1 MAETANVVDTRI
13 EPQPPLVFT
22 KSTAPKQNQFYK
34 IPASA
39 LSNSFIAFNNLTTLG
54 ADRAYL
60 DTFEL
65 EITAELTFTGDAA
78 AAFKPD
84 ADEWVFDSFP
94 FNKCCEE
101 ARININGGAFFSQ
114 PLSYVRAKERYWN
127 EMKINASYENVC
139 PCNKPHLQNE
149 MGVNMATSST
159 VTAKSVEQILQPV
172 YATADTPGGYAWV
185 KTTTNTSGT
194 PTATSTAHNFV
205 ATSGTAST
213 SIKTNTKY
221 ASTSSGGSVDSAFA
235 ALSTSDQTYYN
246 GAAITDTSSITAVRA
261 LGLGQAAPT
270 RLGAGSQYYMPCA
283 SGMLGGGNNSIVRQ
297 GFYGDSVRKYEWLD
311 SGRTLHVV
319 VQWRE
324 PIFASP
330 FSSRIDST
338 FGRPLYNITSMDLA
352 FNMQDLGNMI
362 RVCHL
367 RGSHYVQN
375 YTINLQSVQLCYQ
388 VETVPPGFSVP
399 KQTVVPYRRMIP
411 YITDF
416 PGNSALAATG
426 GTVTMT
432 SGVYTLNEIP
442 TAIWIFAAPTK
453 NLYQTNPSDSNSLLD
468 AADVRQH
475 GCWASNKLF
484 GFLKHISISMAN
496 TTQILNTAD
505 ILDLYRIAKSNGCQ
519 DSFKQWGIPDAVE
532 TRLISP
538 GSGDIFG
545 SAIGPGSVLRLM
557 PGQDIVLPEQDLIPG
572 SNANNMVFQCEAT
585 FDIPA
590 HSPNLGTYALWLL
603 FEYVG
608 MATIAVGKCN
618 ITMNPLGDGSVMRR
632 APVVSATSELTEGEA
647 ANGAGVLDI
656 LRAGVGIAKRHQLV
670 SRGADLVS
678 RFARSRGNEGLANIA
693 ETAGNLARMN
703 GLGDIDVGEPLAKR
717 GRGGAIMGMGDF
729 L

>member
-65 EITAELTFTGDAA
+65 EITAELTFTADASGA
-78 AAFKPD
+78 YKPD

-149 MGVNMATSST
+149 MGVSMSVSNT
-159 VTAKSVEQILQPV
+159 VTEKTMEKILQPV

-185 KTTTNTSGT
+185 KTTSNSSGT
-194 PTATSTAHNFV
+194 PTPTTSANNFV
-205 ATSGTAST
+205 ATGDAVSTTSVASL
-213 SIKTNTKY
+213 KY
-221 ASTSSGGSVDSAFA
+221 ASTTSGGTADSVFGAMPPDDIFF
-235 ALSTSDQTYYN
+235 N
-246 GAAITDTSSITAVRA
+246 GAAITDTSSLTAVRG

-367 RGSHYVQN
+367 RGEHYVQN
-375 YTINLQSVQLCYQ
+375 YSINLQSVQLCYQ
-388 VETVPPGFSVP
+388 VETVPAGFPVP

-416 PGNSALAATG
+416 PGNSALAPAG

-453 NLYQTNPSDSNSLLD
+453 NLYQTNPSDSLSTW
-468 AADVRQH
+468 APTDVRKN

-532 TRLISP
+532 TRLTSP
-538 GSGDIFG
+538 GTGDIFG
-545 SAIGPGSVLRLM
+545 APIGPGSVLRLI

-590 HSPNLGTYALWLL
+590 HSANLGTYALWLL

-618 ITMNPLGDGSVMRR
+618 ITMNPLGDGSVMRK

-647 ANGAGVLDI
+647 ATGAGVGDLVR
-656 LRAGVGIAKRHQLV
+656 LGLGIAKQHHLF
-670 SRGADLVS
+670 SRGADAIGRVT
-678 RFARSRGNEGLANIA
+678 GNPIA
-693 ETAGNLARMN
+693 SGAAQVLQNL
-703 GLGDIDVGEPLAKR
+703 GLGEIGAPAAKR
-717 GRGGAIMGMGDF
+717 ARGGAIMGMGDF